1 MTPQEILREYFGYD
15 SFRPGQL
22 PLIEHM
28 LAGEDVLGIMPTGA
42 GKSVCYQ
49 VPAMLLPGL
58 TIVISP
64 LISLML
70 DQVTSL
76 RQNGIPAAYL
86 NSSMTEEEIRRTLH
100 GIYDGRI
107 RLLYAAPERLSSPGM
122 QRIAREVPVSMLT
135 VDEAH
140 CVSQWGQD
148 FRPSYLNIV
157 DYLRVLPRRPVISA
171 FTAPAP
177 REVADDILRILGL
190 HEPFR
195 LTTGFDRSNL
205 FFGVEQPPDKFR
217 ALCRIV
223 QQHEGESGIVYCLSR
238 KLVEEVTQRLCD
250 AGIPA
255 GRYHAGLSDAERTR
269 NQEDFLYD
277 RIRVMVATNA
287 FGMGI
292 DKSDVRFVV
301 HYNMPRNLE
310 SYYQEAGRAGRDG
323 IPADCILLYSG
334 QDVRLCRFLLE
345 HSAEN
350 EALDEA
356 ARIRVRAQEEERLR
370 RMTFYSTGHS
380 CLRQTMLQ
388 YFGENA
394 PPVCGNCSVCRG
406 SFDQEDITVEA
417 QKIVS
422 CVYRL
427 QKRGLQFGRSAL
439 ADILVGSKAE
449 RYEKFRFESW
459 LSTWGILP
467 DMTRKHCTQII
478 DFLLAEGWL
487 CTGGEYNAVQL
498 CRRSAELLRERPALT
513 MKVLREQP
521 PREERRSSS
530 GAVPDPALYQALR
543 DCRARIAA
551 KEHVP
556 AYIIFTDAALQ
567 DMCRKRPTSEMAFL
581 SVSGV
586 GQVKLHKYGAA
597 FMEIIR
603 QHGASGAHDDS

>member
-1 MTPQEILREYFGYD
+1 MTPQEILKASFGYD

-28 LAGEDVLGIMPTGA
+28 LSGQDVLGIMPTGA
-42 GKSVCYQ
+42 GKSICYQ

-70 DQVTSL
+70 DQVQAL

-86 NSSMTEEEIRRTLH
+86 NSSMREDEIRATLRD
-100 GIYDGRI
+100 IYDGNI
-107 RLLYAAPERLSSPGM
+107 RLLYAAPERLGTPSLLA
-122 QRIAREVPVSMLT
+122 IAQEVPVSMVT

-157 DYLRVLPRRPVISA
+157 DYLRALPTRPVISA
-171 FTAPAP
+171 FTATATK
-177 REVADDILRILGL
+177 EVADDIVRILGL
-190 HEPFR
+190 HDPFR
-195 LTTGFDRSNL
+195 LTTGFDRANL
-205 FFGVEQPPDKFR
+205 FFGVQQPPDKFR
-217 ALCRIV
+217 ALTRILDA
-223 QQHEGESGIVYCLSR
+223 HEGESGIVYCLSR
-238 KLVEEVTQRLCD
+238 RLVEEVTEKLRER
-250 AGIPA
+250 GIPA

-323 IPADCILLYSG
+323 TPADCILLYGG
-334 QDVRLCRFLLE
+334 QDVRLNRFLLE
-345 HSAEN
+345 HTAEN

-356 ARIRVRAQEEERLR
+356 ARIRVRAQDEERLR
-370 RMTFYSTGHS
+370 RMTFYSMGQS
-380 CLRQTMLQ
+380 CLRGELLR

-394 PPVCGNCSVCRG
+394 PPMCGNCSVCRG
-406 SFDQEDITVEA
+406 STQEEDITVEA

-449 RYEKFRFESW
+449 RYEKFHFDTW
-459 LSTWGILP
+459 LSTWAILG
-467 DMTRKHCTQII
+467 DMTRKHCVRII
-478 DFLLAEGWL
+478 DYLVAEGWL
-487 CTGGEYNAVQL
+487 CTGGDYNTVLL

-513 MKVLREQP
+513 MKVLREK
-521 PREERRSSS
+521 PRESTQRRQY
-530 GAVPDPALYQALR
+530 PDLDEGLYQKLR
-543 DCRARIAA
+543 ECRTGLAA

-567 DMCRKRPTSEMAFL
+567 DMCRKRPTNDMAFL

-586 GQVKLHKYGAA
+586 GQAKLRKYGAA
-597 FMEIIR
+597 FLAIIR
-603 QHGASGAHDDS
+603 SHEASAEEH